1 MIIGLT
7 CGGEAIHDFIPAF
20 NCADEFE
27 QTRWVVPRQMD
38 MDNRLKPEPE
48 LRWIDSC
55 TIAKDDPGLFKNA
68 DTSPASRS
76 GHANLLGERSCR
88 NAIIQLQQAQQLKV
102 PIIKLHWRSISLY
115 DYLATRSTINNPHIQ
130 ISGQNF
136 LLGRAIFSPWMQKG
150 APMTDQS
157 HAFEPYSLSDRY
169 TRERGRVFLTGTQA
183 LVRLLLDQARR
194 DRAAGLNTGGFV
206 SGYRGSPLGAID
218 KELWSAGELITENR
232 ITFMPAVNEDLGATA
247 VLGAQQASL
256 DPDCAYE
263 GVFSMWYGKGPGV
276 DRSGDALRHGNAYGS
291 APKGGVLVV
300 AGDDHGCVSSS
311 MPHQSD
317 VAFMSWFMPTL
328 NPASVGEYLEFG
340 EYGYALSRYSGTW
353 VGFKA
358 ISETVES
365 GQSVDLPEARV
376 FVLPE
381 IDLPPGGLHVRAT
394 DLPSPQIETRIGHKL
409 RAVEAFVEANP
420 IDRRI
425 YDLPE
430 ATFGIV
436 TTGKGHLDTMEA
448 MRLLGLDAAACRR
461 LGIDIYKV
469 GMVWP
474 LARRAALDFVRGKR
488 EVLVIEEKRG
498 IIESQFKEYFYD
510 WPGDKPEKMVGKHD
524 AAATRDLVPWT
535 GELSPLQLVPIL
547 AERLDR
553 HFPGEN
559 LPARA
564 SVLTDRP
571 PILLNVEGAKR
582 TPYFCS
588 GCPHNTSTKL
598 PEGSKAASGIGCHVM
613 ASWMNRK
620 TVGFAQMGGEGVPIT
635 VAQKFNGGKH
645 MFQNMGE
652 GTWYHSGSLAVR
664 QAVAAGANITFK
676 ILYNDAVAMTGGQ
689 PVDGP
694 ISVQNIALSCRA
706 EGVERIALVSDA
718 PEKFNRRDFP
728 EGTTIHARPFLDA
741 VQRELRELPGV
752 TVLIYEQTCATEK
765 RRRRKRGLSEDPKR
779 FVMINPLV
787 CEGCGDCSVE
797 SNCLSVEP
805 IETPFGRKR
814 KINLSSCNK
823 DFSCLN
829 GFCPSF
835 VTLEGAV
842 RRKKSGEEFDLAGA
856 MAGISLPELPVL
868 DRPYDLLVT
877 GVGGTGVVTLGALIT
892 MAAHLEGKGASV
904 LDFTG
909 FAQKFGTVLSY
920 IRLGVRPEDI
930 HQVRI
935 DRGAADAVIGC
946 DAVVS
951 SATAASQHYRAGTRM
966 VLNHAEMPTGDLV
979 LNRDADLRLAA
990 REKVIAQAV
999 GAENLWGF
1007 DANRLSE
1014 RLMGDA
1020 VFANVM
1026 MLGFAWQ
1033 KGLVPVSE
1041 LALREAIML
1050 NATSVE
1056 RNHRAFAIGRLM
1068 AAYPERLPQEQPE
1081 KMPETLE
1088 EVIEHRAAFLTDYKD
1103 AAYAARYRDRLAQF
1117 RESLPAALAEELTMI
1132 AARALFRLMAC
1143 KDEYEVARLHV
1154 QTGFAQQIEAE
1165 FEPGFRVNYHMA
1177 PPLLSWRRDARG
1189 RPLKRSFGSWMTP
1202 LMHGLAAMRRIRGT
1216 ILDPFRYSH
1225 DRREERAL
1233 IVWYENILT
1242 RLGPLTSTETA
1253 KQARAILSSA
1263 LEFRGYG
1270 PVKSAAIAKGQ
1281 PEADRMLAEL
1291 ARMQG

>member
-1 MIIGLT
+1 
-7 CGGEAIHDFIPAF
+7 
-20 NCADEFE
+20 
-27 QTRWVVPRQMD
+27 
-38 MDNRLKPEPE
+38 
-48 LRWIDSC
+48 
-55 TIAKDDPGLFKNA
+55 
-68 DTSPASRS
+68 
-76 GHANLLGERSCR
+76 
-88 NAIIQLQQAQQLKV
+88 
-102 PIIKLHWRSISLY
+102 
-115 DYLATRSTINNPHIQ
+115 
-130 ISGQNF
+130 
-136 LLGRAIFSPWMQKG
+136 
-150 APMTDQS
+150 MTDQS
-157 HAFEPYSLSDRY
+157 HAFETYALSDRY
-169 TRERGRVFLTGTQA
+169 TRTQGRVFLTGTQA
-183 LVRLLLDQARR
+183 LVRILLDQARR
-194 DRAAGLNTGGFV
+194 DHAAGLNTGGFV
-206 SGYRGSPLGAID
+206 SGYRGSPLGALD
-218 KELWSAGELITENR
+218 KEFWGASKLIEENR

-256 DPDCAYE
+256 DPDCAHE
-263 GVFSMWYGKGPGV
+263 GVFAMWYGKGPGV
-276 DRSGDALRHGNAYGS
+276 DRTGDALRHGNAYGS

-317 VAFMSWFMPTL
+317 VAFMTWFMPTL
-328 NPASVGEYLEFG
+328 NPASVAEYLEFG

-365 GQSVDLPEARV
+365 GQSVELPADRV
-376 FVLPE
+376 FTLPE

-394 DLPSPQIETRIGHKL
+394 DLPSPEIETRIGHKL

-430 ATFGIV
+430 ASFGIV

-448 MRLLGLDAAACRR
+448 LRLLGLDEAACRR

-553 HFPGEN
+553 HFPGED
-559 LPARA
+559 LPAKA
-564 SVLTDRP
+564 KALTNQP
-571 PILLNVEGAKR
+571 PVLLNVEGAKR

-613 ASWMNRK
+613 ASWMNRN

-645 MFQNMGE
+645 MFQNIGE

-664 QAVAAGANITFK
+664 QAVAGGANITFK

-694 ISVQNIALSCRA
+694 ISVQNIAQSCRA

-728 EGTTIHARPFLDA
+728 VGTSIHARSELDA
-741 VQRELRELPGV
+741 VQRELREVKGV

-765 RRRRKRGLSEDPKR
+765 RRRRKRGQAEDPKR

-805 IETPFGRKR
+805 VETALGRKR

-835 VTLEGAV
+835 VTVEGAT
-842 RRKKSGEEFDLAGA
+842 RRKKTGAEFDLAGA
-856 MAGISLPELPVL
+856 MADLPAPDLPAL
-868 DRPYDLLVT
+868 EEPYDLLVT
-877 GVGGTGVVTLGALIT
+877 GVGGTGVVTVGALIT
-892 MAAHLEGKGASV
+892 MAAHLEGKGSSV

-920 IRLGVRPEDI
+920 IRLGARPEDI

-951 SATAASQHYRAGTRM
+951 SASAASQHYRKGTRM
-966 VLNHAEMPTGDLV
+966 VLNRAEMPTGDLV
-979 LNRDADLRLAA
+979 LNRDADLRLKA
-990 REKVIAQAV
+990 REEVIAGAV

-1014 RLMGDA
+1014 RLMGDS

-1041 LALREAIML
+1041 LALRQAIVL
-1050 NATSVE
+1050 NGTAVE
-1056 RNHRAFAIGRLM
+1056 RNHRAFDIGRLM
-1068 AAYPERLPQEQPE
+1068 AAHPERLPQEQPE
-1081 KMPETLE
+1081 RHPETLD
-1088 EVIEHRAAFLTDYKD
+1088 EVIEHRAAFLTEYQN

-1117 RESLPAALAEELTMI
+1117 HATLPDALADELTLI
-1132 AARALFRLMAC
+1132 AAKALFRLMAY
-1143 KDEYEVARLHV
+1143 KDEYEVARLHTR
-1154 QTGFAQQIEAE
+1154 TGFEQTLAGE
-1165 FEPGFRVNYHMA
+1165 FEPGFQVKYHMA
-1177 PPLLSWRRDARG
+1177 PPLLSWRKDARG
-1189 RPLKRSFGSWMTP
+1189 RPLKRSFGAWMTP
-1202 LMHGLAAMRRIRGT
+1202 LMRGLAAIRGLRGT
-1216 ILDPFRYSH
+1216 MLDPFRFGH
-1225 DRREERAL
+1225 DRREEREL
-1233 IVWYENILT
+1233 IAWYEDVLL
-1242 RLGPLTSTETA
+1242 RLGPLVRSDTA
-1253 KQARAILSSA
+1253 DQARAILSSA

-1270 PVKSAAIAKGQ
+1270 PVKSAAIAKGR
-1281 PEADRMLAEL
+1281 PVADQKLAEL
-1291 ARMQG
+1291 TSKQ